1 MGRRAGTSPRPIGVK
16 LRKREADRTM
26 FSVRQSRGIDRSLRL
41 SQEHDMASIAQV
53 SRAMRRLFEE
63 EAEPLARQ
71 EGLRQRGMRF
81 HELAYL
87 LVLGWWHQPQA
98 GPSALAR
105 FGGTLGLQLNKQ
117 EVDCHFTVLT
127 AQWLLALLRRGV
139 QVLVSLPLVRQF
151 TAVLVEDGS
160 TISLPGALARVW
172 RGCGG
177 TGKSSSGE
185 ATSEAALKVT
195 VRFDLL

>member
-1 MGRRAGTSPRPIGVK
+1 MCLLLYHLAPQPSNVTRAGTSPRPISVK

-26 FSVRQSRGIDRSLRL
+26 FHVRQSRGFDSSLGR

-63 EAEPLARQ
+63 EAAPLARQ
-71 EGLRQRGMRF
+71 VGLRQKRMRF

-87 LVLGWWHQPQA
+87 LVLGWWHRPAA

-105 FGGTLGLQLNKQ
+105 FGGTLGLRLSKQ
-117 EVDCHFTVLT
+117 DVDCHFTALT

-139 QVLVSLPLVRQF
+139 QVLVCASGVSLP
-151 TAVLVEDGS
+151 
-160 TISLPGALARVW
+160 
-172 RGCGG
+172 
-177 TGKSSSGE
+177 
-185 ATSEAALKVT
+185 
-195 VRFDLL
+195 